1 MVKTKNKV
9 ILSAAVTFLAAVTL
23 AGCSSNKSSSSNS
36 SSGAVNLP
44 TAYKNKAAT
53 DKKATKNG
61 TLKLA
66 MSSNSP
72 FQGITDPIL
81 ASNASDSEAFA
92 PGGSGSLFNVDKN
105 YKIIDGGLANQKLDR
120 KAKTATITIRN
131 NAKWSNGSPVI
142 AKDVEYAY
150 EVLGNKKST
159 SSQYSSDFENIEGMA
174 AYHKGT
180 SDTISGI
187 EMPDGNNGKKVVIH
201 FKQMSPSMKFSGNSY
216 IWGSVEPYE
225 YIKDVPIAKLASSE
239 QVRKNP
245 IFTGP
250 YKLDKVVEGEST
262 SWSPNKY
269 YYGKKAQIGHITI
282 NVVSMNNIDKAIQS
296 KKYDTVVPETA
307 GALGGTNYKNLKN
320 LKGYTNVGQAALGYS
335 YFAFNL
341 GHYDT
346 KTGKN
351 VADSNKKM
359 ANKKLRQAMMY
370 AVNVDQ
376 VSKKFGNGIK
386 WRANTLIPPVFTK
399 YYDKSAKG
407 YSLNIKKANKLLNEA
422 GYKKRNG
429 SKWRSDPNGKKLVIH
444 FGAMSSSSTT
454 EATYQNY
461 LQQWHKVGLN
471 VKYATGK
478 PIEPNSFYDTLQ
490 KPNQNSIDFWLGA
503 WSLSS
508 EPSQSQLYGDT
519 APFNMGHFV
528 TKKNTELI
536 NKMNDS
542 TAWNDK
548 TRTKTFKEWQEYMN
562 EQAGVVGE
570 QFNYAWQPVNNRV
583 KGFDLS
589 PANNEFFSNLTLT
602 SSKLK

>member
-1 MVKTKNKV
+1 MVKTKNKLAT
-9 ILSAAVTFLAAVTL
+9 IAITFLAAMTL
-23 AGCSSNKSSSSNS
+23 AGCSNNNSNS
-36 SSGAVNLP
+36 SSSDAEVKLP
-44 TAYKNKAAT
+44 TAYKNTAAT
-53 DKKATKNG
+53 DKNATKTG

-66 MSSNSP
+66 LVNNAP
-72 FQGITDPIL
+72 FQGITDPVL
-81 ASNASDSEAFA
+81 ASNESDQEAFA
-92 PGGSGSLFNVDKN
+92 PGGMNSMFNVDKN

-120 KAKTATITIRN
+120 SAKTATITVRKD
-131 NAKWSNGSPVI
+131 AKWSNGSPVT

-159 SSQYSSDFENIEGMA
+159 SQQYSSDYENIIGMA
-174 AYHKGT
+174 EYHKGT
-180 SDTISGI
+180 ADTISGI
-187 EMPDGNNGKKVVIH
+187 TMPDGENGKVAVIH
-201 FKQMSPSMKFSGNSY
+201 FKSMSPSMKYSGNSY

-239 QVRKNP
+239 QIRKNP
-245 IFTGP
+245 IFTGA

-282 NVVSMNNIDKAIQS
+282 NVVSMNNIDKALQS
-296 KKYDTVVPETA
+296 KKYDSIVPIAA
-307 GALGGTNYKNLKN
+307 GNLGGTDYKNLKN
-320 LKGYTNVGQAALGYS
+320 NKGYTNIGQAALGYS

-351 VADSNKKM
+351 VEDSNKKM
-359 ANKKLRQAMMY
+359 ANKSLRQAMMY
-370 AVNVDQ
+370 ALNVDQ
-376 VSKKFGNGIK
+376 VSKKFGNGVK
-386 WRANTLIPPVFTK
+386 WRANTLIPPVFSQ

-407 YSLNIKKANKLLNEA
+407 YPLNIKKANKLLDEA

-429 SKWRSDPNGKKLVIH
+429 SKWRSDPKGKPLTIH
-444 FGAMSSSSTT
+444 FGAMTSSATT
-454 EATYQNY
+454 EATYQDY
-461 LQQWHKVGLN
+461 LQQWHKIGLN
-471 VKYATGK
+471 VKYTNGK
-478 PIEPNSFYDTLQ
+478 PMEMNSFYDVLQ
-490 KPNQNSIDFWLGA
+490 KPNQNQMDIWLGA

-519 APFNMGHFV
+519 APFNMGHFA
-528 TKKNTELI
+528 TAKNTELI

-542 TAWNDK
+542 SAWNEK
-548 TRTKTFKEWQEYMN
+548 TRIKTFKEWQDYMN

-583 KGFDLS
+583 KGFSLS
-589 PANNEFFSNLTLT
+589 PANNEFYSNLSLT